1 MPGFKVNGKTVAGFA
16 ALKAHCSHFPQ
27 SGSVIAQVPEA
38 APYATTKGT
47 LQFPADQPLSKRLVR
62 RLITVR
68 MQQLGLR

>member
-1 MPGFKVNGKTVAGFA
+1 MPGFKVSGKTVAGFA
-16 ALKAHCSHFPQ
+16 AFKALCSYFPH
-27 SGSVIAQVPEA
+27 SGSVIARVPEA

-47 LQFPADQPLSKRLVR
+47 LQFPVDQPLSKRLVR